1 MDSPLANTVSTV
13 STASFIEQRRCTR
26 LFVAVPVILVGK
38 DSTGRKFLEETRTLS
53 INRMGAAIETSHP
66 IVPGVELLIKNA
78 SMGVTVRARALR
90 WRRRDREMP
99 FLAVE
104 LLDVKNVWGIQY
116 PPADWRLAG
125 ISKRAPSL
133 PKVIEVDLSDAL
145 TAPPEDEPALDSLP
159 NKALPSGMAFEDVR
173 SGFENEIVD
182 AAKAAR
188 ELSDSLEAL
197 LHQAGSARVEKSV
210 TLAAHDLIGKFTLHL
225 DSINHRLTDVLQS
238 AL

>member
-1 MDSPLANTVSTV
+1 MDSPLANPVSTPPSV
-13 STASFIEQRRCTR
+13 EQRRCTR
-26 LFVAVPVILVGK
+26 LLVAVPVILVGK
-38 DSTGRKFLEETRTLS
+38 DSAGRKFLEETRTLS

-90 WRRRDREMP
+90 WRRRDRETP

-116 PPADWRLAG
+116 PPADWRLAEV
-125 ISKRAPSL
+125 SKGERSL
-133 PKVIEVDLSDAL
+133 PRVIEVDLSDAM
-145 TAPPEDEPALDSLP
+145 TAPPEPDPALDSMIHKP
-159 NKALPSGMAFEDVR
+159 LPSGLAFEDAR
-173 SGFENEIVD
+173 SGFESEIVD

-188 ELSDSLEAL
+188 EFSAGLDAL
-197 LHQAGSARVEKSV
+197 LHQASGARCEKSV
-210 TLAAHDLIGKFTLHL
+210 ALAARDLIQKFALHL
-225 DSINHRLTDVLQS
+225 EGVNHRL